1 MSNFA
6 LELYGRWDI
15 AHVENGLSIYILLQP
30 KLFDANG
37 EIIVF
42 ANHLGCGFGCAKTI
56 SVDETVVQL
65 LMVHT
70 VEVILGGVVAVYKI
84 LDKRKQQ

>member
-1 MSNFA
+1 MPNFT
-6 LELYGRWDI
+6 LELHRRWNI
-15 AHVENGLSIYILLQP
+15 AHVENGLSIYILLQSQ
-30 KLFDANG
+30 LFDAIG

-42 ANHLGCGFGCAKTI
+42 ANHLGCGFGCAKTV
-56 SVDETVVQL
+56 SVDVTVVQP